1 MTLEDFIIE
10 DADDFLCDEE
20 GDDSFLDECDG
31 KGIPE
36 FDEVGECDVDPL
48 KECDGIP
55 EFDEVKEDD
64 EVVEAKKPVAAKP
77 VNEKKNDCCPKKKS
91 PKGETYTLSEALGK
105 TRPVRKAT
113 PSLDELID
121 SICGKKVNED
131 IQKKAMQK
139 VIAENEQADNITFL
153 RAKLGEKKFKSLME
167 SLEAGKKSM
176 GDFKVNGK
184 HISEFTVT
192 EIQAILEKV
201 NEQIKEFEEK
211 LKADGLNEADAANIN
226 KTLNLRRVLAEKL
239 SDELDYRNAITEAEE
254 DAPMDP
260 FGNVDSVPSGSE
272 EEKSAEDD
280 EKPAEEKKSDDEE
293 KKDDEK
299 NPDEDEVI
307 ELSQIV
313 ITLASKDAAE
323 DLKNDLIDAGIP
335 EEALTVEKASDD
347 EDDEETSEEEK
358 PAEDEEKPAEE
369 EKPEEEKA
377 EESVAANGNK
387 LNEADDDADAP
398 AEDDEKPAEEEN
410 ADEPYK
416 VILTDTEHVGTLAN
430 VLQDIWGMEQDEFNE
445 LIGGEIVTDDEEEKE
460 DDADD
465 ADSQDDAPEKDPL
478 EDLGSENSEE
488 DDLKAEDIFK
498 GL

>member
-272 EEKSAEDD
+272 EEKSADD
-280 EKPAEEKKSDDEE
+280 EEKPAEEKKSDDEE

-299 NPDEDEVI
+299 RVNSCDPRD
-307 ELSQIV
+307 QI
-313 ITLASKDAAE
+313 LQ
-323 DLKNDLIDAGIP
+323 
-335 EEALTVEKASDD
+335 
-347 EDDEETSEEEK
+347 EEK
-358 PAEDEEKPAEE
+358 IRMIPIVSRNPKHNVPDNQKYNQENQQFN
-369 EKPEEEKA
+369 
-377 EESVAANGNK
+377 ESV
-387 LNEADDDADAP
+387 
-398 AEDDEKPAEEEN
+398 
-410 ADEPYK
+410 
-416 VILTDTEHVGTLAN
+416 
-430 VLQDIWGMEQDEFNE
+430 
-445 LIGGEIVTDDEEEKE
+445 
-460 DDADD
+460 
-465 ADSQDDAPEKDPL
+465 DSFAVFALSRFSFHTFLFP
-478 EDLGSENSEE
+478 SAHIF
-488 DDLKAEDIFK
+488 LKTVSTAH
-498 GL
+498 